1 MKREIFWEAHPDS
14 TSFPSGGRKI
24 YHERSAIG
32 DMLSAIQN
40 IAMRGLGSEE
50 SSLYSFMGGKMMQLY
65 IGTMKSEFAVWHV
78 LIRLSKIASIYGI
91 LQVRYLIQK

>member
-1 MKREIFWEAHPDS
+1 MDS

-40 IAMRGLGSEE
+40 ITMRGLVSVEAG
-50 SSLYSFMGGKMMQLY
+50 LYSYKGGNVGYGYFKY
-65 IGTMKSEFAVWHV
+65 YKEFCGFREKA
-78 LIRLSKIASIYGI
+78 G
-91 LQVRYLIQK
+91 